1 MPKRFTTEEKYKKP
15 WYRQLPPRLK
25 CFWDWC
31 YCNCDIAGIIEIDFG
46 LASFQIGEE
55 ITAKDMHYFTGN
67 ILPLSNGKY
76 WLTDFILFQGYNKI
90 TKLYDKINKILEF
103 NKIEYSIDRVSG
115 VIDTLKDKEKDKEEE
130 KDKEKDKDKDV
141 FTELDFNVKLD
152 FNVIWDNYLKK
163 VGKKT
168 AYRHFKATVKT
179 KQDFE
184 DIQKALENYKKSA
197 RVLRGFVQ
205 DGSTWFNNW
214 QDWIDFE
221 EAERKDIERY
231 KAFGRQEVSN
241 QELIDQ
247 MNRVKLT

>member
-1 MPKRFTTEEKYKKP
+1 MFYDGDAARDTSHMNRLQRGGYFDIIQAQLKFGHLEGNLIQRILGNDYDICWEIIKIILKQDERSCYYVDWVDDSIKKRDLYSKSRSKNSYKGWKNRKLRTNSTYKAYARHMQSIGDAQETETE
-15 WYRQLPPRLK
+15 
-25 CFWDWC
+25 
-31 YCNCDIAGIIEIDFG
+31 
-46 LASFQIGEE
+46 
-55 ITAKDMHYFTGN
+55 T
-67 ILPLSNGKY
+67 
-76 WLTDFILFQGYNKI
+76 
-90 TKLYDKINKILEF
+90 
-103 NKIEYSIDRVSG
+103 V
-115 VIDTLKDKEKDKEEE
+115 KEDVN
-130 KDKEKDKDKDV
+130 DKDKDV

-184 DIQKALENYKKSA
+184 NIQKALENYKKSA